1 MDSHNQASSERSP
14 SYSRE
19 QLSASGLARSRRA
32 AIRRRAR
39 RIRRVVA
46 SFAAALFSTVF
57 LVVYVQ
63 LASGHDP
70 ALSKKRAAATA
81 VVSTAPTAANT
92 STSKSTES
100 STTAPSTSTE
110 STKTASAVTT
120 SQS

>member
-46 SFAAALFSTVF
+46 SFAALLFSTVF

-70 ALSKKRAAATA
+70 ALSKKHTAATA
-81 VVSTAPTAANT
+81 VVNTASTAGNT
-92 STSKSTES
+92 STSKSTKS